1 MARKSYTSVVIVLVV
16 FVLVAV
22 IFRFYG
28 GSLMESLSSL
38 HGRRGAH

>member
-16 FVLVAV
+16 FVVLAV

-28 GSLMESLSSL
+28 GSLMESLKSL
-38 HGRRGAH
+38 HGGGGGH